1 MVITG
6 CELDVICASLVVYLS
21 SVSQCASNLG
31 GLRTVKVFETDLC
44 FPVSAFRFQKR
55 RWNYNSYYSHIK
67 I

>member
-31 GLRTVKVFETDLC
+31 GLRTVKVFETAL
-44 FPVSAFRFQKR
+44 FFFGLPILFLKKEMEMQFLLFL
-55 RWNYNSYYSHIK
+55 Y
-67 I
+67 